1 MSEVLQHEESKVDV
15 ASIREQF
22 PILQRK
28 VNGASL
34 IYLDNA
40 ATKQKPQA
48 IIDAIGDYYSEMNAN
63 IHRGVHTLSQEATE
77 AYEQSRK
84 TVATFI
90 NAASANEIIFT
101 RSTTE
106 SVNLVASCFGEKFI
120 KPGDE
125 IIITE
130 MEHHSNLVPWQI
142 LCEEHQAVLR
152 VIPVDENGEL
162 IWEKFISL
170 LNEKTK
176 LLAITHVSNTL
187 GTVNPI
193 NQYIEHAHKF
203 GAAVLIDGA
212 QAIAHLPVDVQELDC
227 DFYCFSGHKMYAP
240 TGIGVLYGKEKW
252 LSQFP
257 PYQSGGGMIKEVTLE
272 KTTYADSPLG
282 FEAGTPNIEGGIV
295 IGKAVEWMKQIGMKN
310 IEQHEHELIQYAMN
324 SLSTIPNLKFIG
336 QARHHA
342 SAVSFLLD
350 KIHPY
355 DTGVILD
362 KLGIA
367 VRTGHHCNQPLMKH
381 FNIPGTVRASFA
393 VYNTTEEIDKLI
405 EGLHRVNKMF
415 S

>member
-1 MSEVLQHEESKVDV
+1 MSEVLQHTEVAIDI

-22 PILQRK
+22 PILRRK
-28 VNGASL
+28 VNGTPL

-40 ATKQKPQA
+40 ATTQKPQA
-48 IIDAIGDYYSEMNAN
+48 VINAISDYYSEINAN

-84 TVATFI
+84 TVAAFI
-90 NAASANEIIFT
+90 NAAQTHEIIFT
-101 RSTTE
+101 RGTTE
-106 SVNLVASCFGEKFI
+106 SVNLVASCFGKKFI
-120 KPGDE
+120 QPGDE
-125 IIITE
+125 VIITD

-142 LCEEHQAVLR
+142 LCEEHKAILK
-152 VIPVDENGEL
+152 VIPVDDKGEL
-162 IWEKFISL
+162 IWEKFLSL
-170 LNEKTK
+170 PSEKTK

-193 NQYIEHAHKF
+193 KEYIEMAHKF

-212 QAIAHLPVDVQELDC
+212 QAIAHMQVDVQELDC

-240 TGIGVLYGKEKW
+240 TGIGVLFGKEKW
-252 LSQFP
+252 LSKFP
-257 PYQSGGGMIKEVTLE
+257 PYQSGGGMIKEVTIE
-272 KTTYADSPLG
+272 KTSYADSPLK

-295 IGKAVEWMKQIGMKN
+295 IGKAIEWMQQIGMKN
-310 IEQHEHELIQYAMN
+310 IEQHEYELIQYTMN
-324 SLSTIPNLKFIG
+324 SLSAIPNVKFIG
-336 QARHHA
+336 QAKHHA

-393 VYNTTEEIDKLI
+393 VYNTTEEIDKLV

-415 S
+415 K